1 METQVASGQE
11 LVALVSNI
19 AGCGADMQSVLDA
32 IPAKIALLDAEGK
45 VLVVNTGWIGCD
57 CGMCYDVGTN
67 YLAACENIA
76 GDASAL
82 SAEVSAVLG
91 EILAGRREAASF
103 VYPCHSPEQQR
114 WYRAHFVSLLI
125 GEKRGAAIIYLDIT
139 DSVMA
144 EQRLFNLAH
153 FDGLTGLPNRTL
165 FLDRL
170 HHATQ
175 QAQRHEGKLAMV
187 FADLDQFKK
196 INDTLG
202 HQAGDQL
209 LQQFGQRLRETVRKS
224 DTIGRLGGD
233 EFALILPELKDAAEA
248 GLVARKLLNALKLP
262 FSIAGNEVF
271 CSASMGIALYP
282 DDAGDA
288 ETLLGHADAAMYRA
302 KQLGSDNF
310 QFFTSAM
317 NEHTLERLQLDTE
330 LRQALAKGEFE
341 TYYQPKVSCLSG
353 TIVGVE
359 ALLRWNHPV
368 RGVVSPAEFIPV
380 LEELNLIE
388 EVGTWVLNESC
399 RQLRQWAD
407 SGLELPVV
415 AVNLSARQLDRGEL
429 VDKVRAALDQH
440 GIRPDRLELELT
452 EGLLMRNVEQVIN
465 TLAELRQLGV
475 KLSVDDFGTG
485 YSSLSYLKQF
495 PLDSV
500 KVDRSFVQDITA
512 DPDDASITRAVI
524 TMAHQLKLK
533 VVAEG
538 VETEGQ
544 LALLV
549 ANQCDEIQGYF
560 FSPPVP
566 AASLEAML
574 REKRA
579 LAPEL
584 IRPGNRQR
592 TILLVDD
599 EENILS
605 SLRRLLRRD
614 GYRILA
620 ATSAAEGLELL
631 AKNPVDVIV
640 SDQRMP
646 AMTGVE
652 FLRRVKTIH
661 PHIVR
666 IVLSGYTE
674 LQSITDAINEGAIY
688 KFLTKPWDDEQLRA
702 NIEEAFRHKELA
714 DENRRL
720 GQQLQVANTELARSN
735 QQLQE
740 LLDTKQQRIIRDE
753 TMLGVIQEV
762 LQQVPIPVA
771 GIDNEGMVVFAN
783 QEASVVLGDGFPLLG
798 NYAADCIP
806 EDLLALLA
814 RPYGEIL
821 LWSAGTTVYRAGCRP
836 MDDHHYAQ
844 GKLLMLVPEV
854 RKHE

>member
-821 LWSAGTTVYRAGCRP
+821 LWSAGMTVYRAGCRP

>member
-1 METQVASGQE
+1 MAGGQALISLISNVADDG
-11 LVALVSNI
+11 V
-19 AGCGADMQSVLDA
+19 DMQSVLDA

-45 VLVVNTGWIGCD
+45 VLLANAAWRAGDTATCCAI
-57 CGMCYDVGTN
+57 GTN
-67 YLAACENIA
+67 YLTACESIA
-76 GDASAL
+76 AHASGMGAG
-82 SAEVSAVLG
+82 ASAVLRD
-91 EILAGRREAASF
+91 ILAARREAVSY
-103 VYPCHSPEQQR
+103 VYPCPSPEQQQ
-114 WYRAHFVSLLI
+114 WFRAYFVPLLI
-125 GEKRGAAIIYLDIT
+125 GKMRGAAVIYLDIS

-144 EQRLFNLAH
+144 EQRLFKLAH
-153 FDGLTGLPNRTL
+153 FDALTGLPNRTL

-170 HHATQ
+170 QHAGQ
-175 QAQRHEGKLAMV
+175 HADRNEGKLALIL
-187 FADLDQFKK
+187 AGIDQFKK

-209 LQQFGQRLRETVRKS
+209 LQQFGLRLRELFRKS
-224 DTIGRLGGD
+224 DTIARLGGD
-233 EFALILPELKDAAEA
+233 EFAIMLSGTKDATEI
-248 GLVARKLLNALKLP
+248 GFVARKLLSALKAP
-262 FSIAGNEVF
+262 FPIAGKDVF
-271 CSASMGIALYP
+271 CLVSLGIAIYP
-282 DDAGDA
+282 DDADDV
-288 ETLLGHADAAMYRA
+288 ETLLAGADAAMYRA
-302 KQLGSDNF
+302 RQVGSDNF
-310 QFFTSAM
+310 QFFTGDTNDHA
-317 NEHTLERLQLDTE
+317 LERMQLDGE
-330 LRQALAKGEFE
+330 LRLALGRGEFE
-341 TYYQPKVSCLSG
+341 VYYQPRVSCLDG
-353 TIVGVE
+353 AIVGTE

-368 RGVVSPAEFIPV
+368 RGVVSPIEFIPV
-380 LEELNLIE
+380 LETINLIE
-388 EVGTWVLNESC
+388 DVGAWVLDQAC
-399 RQLRQWAD
+399 RQLRRWAD
-407 SGLELPVV
+407 DGIDLPVM
-415 AVNLSARQLDRGEL
+415 AVNVSARQFERGGL
-429 VDKVRAALDQH
+429 VEKVKVTLAAH
-440 GIRPDRLELELT
+440 AIRPSHLELELT
-452 EGLLMRNVEQVIN
+452 ESLLMRNVEQVIK

-475 KLSVDDFGTG
+475 RLSVDDFGTG

-495 PLDSV
+495 PLDSL

-549 ANQCDEIQGYF
+549 ANQCDEIQGFF

-566 AASLEAML
+566 AADMTRML
-574 REKRA
+574 AEKRA
-579 LAPEL
+579 LPPEL
-584 IRPGNRQR
+584 IRPDNRPR

-605 SLRRLLRRD
+605 SLKRLLRRD

-620 ATSAAEGLELL
+620 AGSGAEGLELL
-631 AKNPVDVIV
+631 AKNQVDVIV

-666 IVLSGYTE
+666 LVLSGYTE
-674 LQSITDAINEGAIY
+674 LQSITDAINEGAVY
-688 KFLTKPWDDEQLRA
+688 KFLTKPWDDDLLRS

-720 GQQLQVANTELARSN
+720 SHQLQLANTELAHSN

-740 LLDTKQQRIIRDE
+740 LLNTKQQRIVRDE

-762 LQQVPIPVA
+762 LHQVPIPIIGV
-771 GIDNEGMVVFAN
+771 DNEGMVVFAN
-783 QEASVVLGDGFPLLG
+783 AGASLELGKGGALLG
-798 NYAADCIP
+798 NYAADCVP
-806 EDLLALLA
+806 GELLALLEQ
-814 RPYGEIL
+814 PSGTIL
-821 LWSAGTTVYRAGCRP
+821 PWPGSETIYRASCLP

-854 RKHE
+854 RQHE

>member
-45 VLVVNTGWIGCD
+45 VLVVNTGWNGCD

-175 QAQRHEGKLAMV
+175 QAHRHQGKLAMV

-233 EFALILPELKDAAEA
+233 EFALILPDLTDAAEA
-248 GLVARKLLNALKLP
+248 GLAARKLLNALKSP

-271 CSASMGIALYP
+271 CSASMGIALFP

-353 TIVGVE
+353 AIVGVE
-359 ALLRWNHPV
+359 ALLRWNHPA

-566 AASLEAML
+566 AASLETML

-614 GYRILA
+614 GYRILTA
-620 ATSAAEGLELL
+620 ISAAEGLELL
-631 AKNPVDVIV
+631 ARNPVDVIV

-740 LLDTKQQRIIRDE
+740 LLDTKQQRIVRDE

-783 QEASVVLGDGFPLLG
+783 QEASVVLGNGFPLLG

-814 RPYGEIL
+814 RPDGEIL

>member
-1 METQVASGQE
+1 M
-11 LVALVSNI
+11 
-19 AGCGADMQSVLDA
+19 
-32 IPAKIALLDAEGK
+32 
-45 VLVVNTGWIGCD
+45 
-57 CGMCYDVGTN
+57 
-67 YLAACENIA
+67 
-76 GDASAL
+76 
-82 SAEVSAVLG
+82 
-91 EILAGRREAASF
+91 
-103 VYPCHSPEQQR
+103 
-114 WYRAHFVSLLI
+114 
-125 GEKRGAAIIYLDIT
+125 
-139 DSVMA
+139 
-144 EQRLFNLAH
+144 
-153 FDGLTGLPNRTL
+153 
-165 FLDRL
+165 
-170 HHATQ
+170 
-175 QAQRHEGKLAMV
+175 
-187 FADLDQFKK
+187 
-196 INDTLG
+196 
-202 HQAGDQL
+202 
-209 LQQFGQRLRETVRKS
+209 LQQFGQRLSVAVRKS

-248 GLVARKLLNALKLP
+248 GLVARKLLNALKSP
-262 FSIAGNEVF
+262 FLIAGNEVF
-271 CSASMGIALYP
+271 CTASMGIAIYP
-282 DDAGDA
+282 EDAGDA
-288 ETLLGHADAAMYRA
+288 EALLGHADAAMYRA
-302 KQLGSDNF
+302 KQLGSDSF

-317 NEHTLERLQLDTE
+317 NEHALERLQLDSE
-330 LRQALAKGEFE
+330 LRQALARGEFE
-341 TYYQPKVSCLSG
+341 VYYQPKVSCRSG
-353 TIVGVE
+353 MIVGAE
-359 ALLRWNHPV
+359 ALLRWNHPS
-368 RGVVSPAEFIPV
+368 RGIVSPAEFIPV
-380 LEELNLIE
+380 LEEINLIE

-407 SGLELPVV
+407 AGLELPVV

-429 VDKVRAALDQH
+429 VTKVRAALDLYA
-440 GIRPDRLELELT
+440 IRPDRLELELT
-452 EGLLMRNVEQVIN
+452 EGLLMRNVEQVVR

-560 FSPPVP
+560 FSRPVP
-566 AASLEAML
+566 AAGMELML
-574 REKRA
+574 REKRM

-584 IRPGNRQR
+584 IQPGKRQR

-620 ATSAAEGLELL
+620 ANSAAEGLELL

-646 AMTGVE
+646 EMTGVE

-661 PHIVR
+661 PHTVR

-720 GQQLQVANTELARSN
+720 AHQLQVANTDLAHTN

-740 LLDTKQQRIIRDE
+740 LLETKQQRILRDE

-762 LQQVPIPVA
+762 LQQVPIPIV

-783 QEASVVLGDGFPLLG
+783 EEASVELGQGMPLLG
-798 NYAADCIP
+798 NYVAECIP
-806 EDLLALLA
+806 EDLQALLE
-814 RPYGEIL
+814 RPPGEIL
-821 LWSAGTTVYRAGCRP
+821 LWSTGKTAYRACCRA
-836 MDDHHYAQ
+836 MDDHNYAQ

-854 RKHE
+854 RERE